1 MLIKIIVCLII
12 GYVFG
17 LFQTGYIYGK
27 ILYGIDVRRYGSGN
41 AGTTNTIRTLGKP
54 AGYIVFLGDALKAV
68 FAILLVRFVIFPGLA
83 QTDLL
88 ALITGFGVVL
98 GHDFPFYMHFQGG
111 KGIATTGGVMFTL
124 DIRMA
129 IIAAIVFAIIFFA
142 TRYVSVG
149 SLAITALFPFMLLI
163 FFPGQPLMFAVGL
176 LFTAMAWWRHKAN
189 IIRLKNGTE
198 NRFDRKKKKSQ
209 E

>member
-1 MLIKIIVCLII
+1 MLMKVILCLVI

-17 LFQTGYIYGK
+17 LFQTGFIYGK
-27 ILYGIDVRRYGSGN
+27 IIHGIDVRNYGSHN

-68 FAILLVRFVIFPGLA
+68 FAILLVRYVLFAGLP

-88 ALITGFGVVL
+88 ALLTGFGVVL
-98 GHDFPFYMHFQGG
+98 GHDFPFYMNFKGG

-129 IIAAIVFAIIFFA
+129 IIAAIVFAIIFFT

-149 SLAITALFPFMLLI
+149 SLAITALFPFMLLY
-163 FFPGQPLMFAVGL
+163 FFPGQPLMFCVGL
-176 LFTAMAWWRHKAN
+176 LFTAMAWWRHREN
-189 IIRLKNGTE
+189 IKRLRNGTE
-198 NRFDRKKKKSQ
+198 NRFERKKK
-209 E
+209 